1 MQKCEVIFARAL
13 NALNSSPNGVGS
25 STMLRVF
32 QNDLFLPEDFITTLE
47 LVPGK
52 DSSGRSV
59 DTVMGI
65 ARDSFSDGGLSAVSI
80 TDNPGGNPSL
90 SPDVLG
96 HDIFKVGMDVIVH
109 FTCRDLNRVGMESR
123 ALQLSM
129 MGMKNLLAL
138 TGDYTGK
145 GFGGQGAPVFDLDAV
160 NLLMM
165 LDHLSHRFHENGDPD
180 GFFAG
185 CAVSPFKY
193 TEAECFAQYAKL
205 CRKISAG
212 ARFIITQLGYDARK
226 FAELI
231 TVLKQ
236 LEVNLPVFGSIY
248 LLTPRSARIMNKGMV
263 PGVVVTDKLLTRV
276 LDEWK
281 NPKAGRV
288 KAIERAAKLGAILK
302 GLGYQGMHLGGIHK
316 TFDVA
321 GDVMSHMKAIQ
332 DQWQSFLP
340 EFEYPVTNG
349 FYVFPD
355 DISEKLP
362 ANSFGQQTSIPMLE
376 KIHFR
381 LMKSFHNRF
390 FSFESKQA
398 RTLEK
403 VCGWIDH
410 HRIAEGIVT
419 LLENSAKKILLGCQH
434 CGDCGIQNLAFLC
447 PESRCPKH
455 TRNGACG
462 GSSDGKCEV
471 RTDRNCVWVR
481 TYRRMAY
488 SGTCQNLLSG
498 CVPPRMWELNQ
509 TSSWLNFHLKRDHQS
524 VSTGLEKYCRLEDCQ
539 LSFCEHYG
547 KPLNPKG

>member
-1 MQKCEVIFARAL
+1 
-13 NALNSSPNGVGS
+13 
-25 STMLRVF
+25 MLRVF
-32 QNDLFLPEDFITTLE
+32 QNDLYQPEEFITTLE

-59 DTVMGI
+59 DTVMSI
-65 ARDSFSDGGLSAVSI
+65 ARDSFADGRLSAVSI

-165 LDHLSHRFHENGDPD
+165 LDQLSHRFQEAGDPD
-180 GFFAG
+180 GFFSG

-226 FAELI
+226 FKELI
-231 TVLKQ
+231 TVLRQ
-236 LEVNLPVFGSIY
+236 LEINLPVFGSIY
-248 LLTPRSARIMNKGMV
+248 LLTPRSAKIMNQGKV
-263 PGVVVTDKLLTRV
+263 PGVVVTDRLLEKV
-276 LDEWK
+276 SDEWK
-281 NPKAGRV
+281 DPKTGRV
-288 KAIERAAKLGAILK
+288 KAVERAAKLGAILK

-316 TFDVA
+316 TFDVV
-321 GDVMSHMKAIQ
+321 GDIMSRMKAIQ
-332 DQWQSFLP
+332 NQWRDFLP
-340 EFEYPVTNG
+340 EFNFPVPGG

-355 DISEKLP
+355 KSIGNATL
-362 ANSFGQQTSIPMLE
+362 NSFEHQPAPIPMME
-376 KIHFR
+376 KIHYVT
-381 LMKSFHNRF
+381 MKSMHDRF
-390 FSFESKQA
+390 FNADSKHA
-398 RTLEK
+398 RTLENI
-403 VCGWIDH
+403 CQWIQNNPG
-410 HRIAEGIVT
+410 AEKLVAF
-419 LLENSAKKILLGCQH
+419 LENSAKKVLLNCQH
-434 CGDCGIQNLAFLC
+434 CGDCGIQHLAFLC
-447 PESRCPKH
+447 PESQCPKH

-462 GSSDGKCEV
+462 GSKGGMCEV
-471 RTDRNCVWVR
+471 NPDKNCVWVR
-481 TYRRMAY
+481 TYRRMAH
-488 SGTCQNLLSG
+488 SGSCHELLSG

-509 TSSWLNFHLKRDHQS
+509 TSSWLNYHLKQDHQS
-524 VSTGLEKYCRLEDCQ
+524 VSTGLEKYCRLDECQ
-539 LSFCEHYG
+539 LSFCDLYG
-547 KPLNPKG
+547 KAASDKP